1 MFQICFY
8 QVYHVVDMY
17 TPKVGILFLIPD
29 LKVFMLKV
37 NVFGRLRREVNELPI
52 RSPPPLEFHIGKCKE
67 EGEYVKWNRYS
78 KEINH
83 LYFK

>member
-8 QVYHVVDMY
+8 QVYPVVNMY

-29 LKVFMLKV
+29 LKVLMLKV

-52 RSPPPLEFHIGKCKE
+52 RSPPPPLEFHIGKCKE
-67 EGEYVKWNRYS
+67 KGEYVKWNRYS
-78 KEINH
+78 NEINH
-83 LYFK
+83 LF

>member
-29 LKVFMLKV
+29 LKVMMLKV

-52 RSPPPLEFHIGKCKE
+52 RSPPLRISYRQMQRRGRVCEME
-67 EGEYVKWNRYS
+67 
-78 KEINH
+78 
-83 LYFK
+83 

>member
-29 LKVFMLKV
+29 LKVMMLKV

-52 RSPPPLEFHIGKCKE
+52 RSPPP
-67 EGEYVKWNRYS
+67 
-78 KEINH
+78 
-83 LYFK
+83 

>member
-29 LKVFMLKV
+29 LKVLMLKV

-52 RSPPPLEFHIGKCKE
+52 RSPTLRISYRQMQRRGRVCEME
-67 EGEYVKWNRYS
+67 
-78 KEINH
+78 
-83 LYFK
+83 

>member
-29 LKVFMLKV
+29 LKVLMLKV

-52 RSPPPLEFHIGKCKE
+52 RSPPLRISYRQMQRRGRVCEME
-67 EGEYVKWNRYS
+67 
-78 KEINH
+78 
-83 LYFK
+83 

>member
-52 RSPPPLEFHIGKCKE
+52 RSPPLRISYRQMQRRGRVCEME
-67 EGEYVKWNRYS
+67 
-78 KEINH
+78 
-83 LYFK
+83 

>member
-29 LKVFMLKV
+29 LKVLMLKV

-52 RSPPPLEFHIGKCKE
+52 ISPPLEFHIGKCKE
-67 EGEYVKWNRYS
+67 EGENVKWDRYS
-78 KEINH
+78 NEINH
-83 LYFK
+83 LF

>member
-29 LKVFMLKV
+29 LKVMMLKV

-52 RSPPPLEFHIGKCKE
+52 RSPPPPLEFHIGKCKE

-83 LYFK
+83 LF

>member
-8 QVYHVVDMY
+8 QVYPVVDMY

-29 LKVFMLKV
+29 LKVLMLKV

-52 RSPPPLEFHIGKCKE
+52 RPPPLRISYRQMQRKGRVC
-67 EGEYVKWNRYS
+67 
-78 KEINH
+78 EIE
-83 LYFK
+83 

>member
-29 LKVFMLKV
+29 LKVLMLKV

-52 RSPPPLEFHIGKCKE
+52 RSPPPLRISYRQMQRRGRVCEME
-67 EGEYVKWNRYS
+67 
-78 KEINH
+78 
-83 LYFK
+83 

>member
-8 QVYHVVDMY
+8 KVYHVVDMY

-29 LKVFMLKV
+29 LKVLMLKV

-52 RSPPPLEFHIGKCKE
+52 RSPPLRISYRQMQRRGRVCEME
-67 EGEYVKWNRYS
+67 
-78 KEINH
+78 
-83 LYFK
+83 

>member
-29 LKVFMLKV
+29 LKVLMLKV

-52 RSPPPLEFHIGKCKE
+52 RSPPPPLRISYRQMQRRGRVCEME
-67 EGEYVKWNRYS
+67 
-78 KEINH
+78 
-83 LYFK
+83 

>member
-8 QVYHVVDMY
+8 QVYHLVDMY

-29 LKVFMLKV
+29 LKVLMLKV

-52 RSPPPLEFHIGKCKE
+52 RSPPLRISYRQMQRRGRVCEME
-67 EGEYVKWNRYS
+67 
-78 KEINH
+78 
-83 LYFK
+83 